1 MMDAEQRTGRA
12 PQCPVSRVQIDT
24 LDDMQAVLRSKVV
37 EENADVSADNYICP
51 NALAETNVREFQ
63 QGNLAMINGDLH
75 RQRRRLL
82 NSLVRPEELVRFR
95 EDIILPSVERWMAR
109 SVTKNEDGD
118 YGCDLASV
126 VELIFLEFAAK
137 IIGIQGVES
146 EEGMARLRACALP
159 IFGGLSASHFED
171 REGVTRAGVEAKKV
185 FVEEFYRPSLAHTR
199 QQLKRLEDG
208 EIGEEEVPL
217 NLLRMIATEAHE
229 SYRDES
235 VAVNE
240 AILFFVA
247 TTGTSAQAVLATIEY
262 LSDWFEKRPEDRA
275 RIEDMEFISLALQET
290 LRLRAPFVP
299 YLTRLAVEDLE
310 VGNVKLKAGDEIHAW
325 VARAGR
331 DAAVFG
337 ESANEFDPTRA
348 VPDGVSRY
356 GLAFATGPHQCLGLR
371 AVLGNDGKSGSHLR
385 MVQGLFRAGIRRDPK
400 REAQML
406 GMRDHDDP
414 RDRIPTYITFPV
426 ILDNW
431 SERA

>member
-1 MMDAEQRTGRA
+1 MDANPLSPDSR
-12 PQCPVSRVQIDT
+12 CPVSRVRIDT
-24 LDDMQAVLRSKVV
+24 LDDMQKILRSKAV
-37 EENADVSADNYICP
+37 EENAHVSADNYICP
-51 NALAETNVREFQ
+51 NALAEINVREFQ
-63 QGNLAMINGDLH
+63 AGNLAMINGDLH

-95 EDIILPSVERWMAR
+95 EDIILPSVERWMNR
-109 SVTKNEDGD
+109 SVQMNEDGL

-159 IFGGLSASHFED
+159 IFGGLSASHFEY

-185 FVEEFYRPSLAHTR
+185 FVDEFFRPSLAFTKD
-199 QQLKRLEDG
+199 QLKRLEAG
-208 EIGEEEVPL
+208 EIGEEDVPL

-262 LSDWFEKRPEDRA
+262 LSDWFDVHPEDRE
-275 RIEDMEFISLALQET
+275 RIEDMDFISQALQET

-310 VGNVKLKAGDEIHAW
+310 VGDVRLKAGDEVHAW

-331 DAAVFG
+331 DEAVFG
-337 ESANEFDPTRA
+337 DDANDFDPDRGI
-348 VPDGVSRY
+348 PEGISRY

-400 REAQML
+400 REAQVL
-406 GMRDHDDP
+406 EMRDLEDP

-426 ILDNW
+426 VLDKW
-431 SERA
+431 SASA